1 MSQQA
6 AVLLEQIRALEAED
20 RDWLDAQLLMDG
32 DGEIDDLTEDPVF
45 YEEMV
50 RRLNDTAP
58 TLSWEEVQRSV
69 EAELEKI
76 RAERGDYAPSK

>member
-6 AVLLEQIRALEAED
+6 MALLEQIRALEPQD
-20 RDWLDAQLLMDG
+20 REWIGAQLFQDDQ

-50 RRLNDTAP
+50 RRLNDPSPGLTR
-58 TLSWEEVQRSV
+58 EEVLQWLDDKTAAGNR
-69 EAELEKI
+69 
-76 RAERGDYAPSK
+76 ERNGECK